1 MFPVQSNTII
11 IFLSIQQQRLFW
23 LYANVR
29 QITNL
34 PMFIQTISEEWFPY
48 NCSMLFLALN
58 MFTRQL
64 SDVSVRH
71 SGEDMTCETDLQSK
85 ILKNLT
91 YNCKNFRAIRQDFP
105 CSKVRVPLQMLSA
118 SFRVC
123 K

>member
-34 PMFIQTISEEWFPY
+34 PMFIQTIREEWFPY

-58 MFTRQL
+58 MFTRQP
-64 SDVSVRH
+64 SVRH

-91 YNCKNFRAIRQDFP
+91 
-105 CSKVRVPLQMLSA
+105 
-118 SFRVC
+118 
-123 K
+123 